1 MFFSQIDKKAAV
13 YCVPVFSKWE
23 AKFDEVLPTE
33 CQPQVQGTQVTDR
46 KFRCCAWGEGEAN
59 SFEENESASEG
70 EQ

>member
-1 MFFSQIDKKAAV
+1 MFFLSNRQKSGGV
-13 YCVPVFSKWE
+13 LRPVFSKWE